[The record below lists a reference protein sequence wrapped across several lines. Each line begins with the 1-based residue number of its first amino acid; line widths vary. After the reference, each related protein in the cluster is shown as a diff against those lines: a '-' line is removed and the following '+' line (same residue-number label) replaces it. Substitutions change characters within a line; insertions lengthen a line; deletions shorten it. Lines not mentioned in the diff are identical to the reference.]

1 MQRVTSASVT
11 VDGVVRG
18 AIGRGL
24 LAYVGVGRDDA
35 EPDAVYL
42 ADKIAGLRIFED
54 PAGKMGLD
62 VAAIGGD
69 VLVISQFTL
78 YGDVR
83 RGRRPSFDAAME
95 PVRAEALYLRVVALL
110 RDRGLVVQTGVF
122 RADMAVE
129 SVNDG
134 PVTILVDGARG
145 F

>member
-110 RDRGLVVQTGVF
+110 RDRGLVVETGVF

>member
-62 VAAIGGD
+62 VAAIGGG

-110 RDRGLVVQTGVF
+110 RDRGLVVETGVF

>member
-24 LAYVGVGRDDA
+24 LAYVGVGRGDA

-62 VAAIGGD
+62 VAAIGGG

-95 PVRAEALYLRVVALL
+95 PVLAEALYLRVVALL